1 MKTIIINNPGEV
13 DIIEQAMPVRKQG
26 EALLKIL
33 YGGICHLLGISKVTL
48 WRKTK

>member
-26 EALLKIL
+26 EALLKYYMVEFVVVI
-33 YGGICHLLGISKVTL
+33 
-48 WRKTK
+48 